1 MNDIRRTILWVIF
14 GFSMVMLWDNYQVSI
29 GQKATFGLSSK
40 PATAPATASAGAAT
54 TTAANGV
61 PTAQVVAGASNAD
74 IPVATNIIATQPANA
89 PATAQNIAITGTAA
103 VKERFEV
110 QTDVFKLTFDTE
122 GGSLVHSEFVKH
134 VDLEDKA
141 AVKAGT
147 AKGVVLLDDSKERVY
162 VAQTGLVGAANLP
175 THKTIMTVAPGARKL
190 EAGANDIVVKFESPE
205 SGGVKL
211 VKTYTLKR
219 GAYDVAVK
227 HDIVNTGAA
236 AVSPQLYLQLVR
248 DGNKLAGESSFYS
261 TFTGPAIYTEA
272 KKYQKVEFSEIEK
285 NKVDVEKQATNGYVA
300 MVQHYF
306 ASAWILPD
314 GIKRELFTRK
324 VDTNLYAVGMITA
337 LDAVAP
343 GTTKSVESRFFAGPQ
358 VEKSLETVTP
368 GLELVK
374 DYGVLTILAK
384 PLYWLLDK
392 LHSYLGNWGWSIIA
406 LVLLLKIAFYWLN
419 AKAYASMAKMKSV
432 SPRIATMRERLKDKP
447 QEMQQEMMKIYREEK
462 INPMGGCFPIMVQIP
477 VFIALYWV
485 LLSSVEMRNA
495 PWALWIN
502 DLAAPDPFYI
512 LPLVMTLTTLLQT
525 ALNPT
530 PPDPLQAKMMWYMP
544 LAFSVMF
551 FFFPSGLVLYWITN
565 NVLSIAQ
572 QWLINTRMGVPPQFN
587 LPKFK

>member
-14 GFSMVMLWDNYQVSI
+14 GFSMVMLWDNYQVSL
-29 GQKATFGLSSK
+29 GHKPTFGLSST
-40 PATAPATASAGAAT
+40 PAANTSANNPAKTVPAANASPANANVGIPAASNNAPNAINSIAIQSNNAT
-54 TTAANGV
+54 TTAQN
-61 PTAQVVAGASNAD
+61 TASA
-74 IPVATNIIATQPANA
+74 A
-89 PATAQNIAITGTAA
+89 P
-103 VKERFEV
+103 KELFEV

-147 AKGVVLLDDSKERVY
+147 AKGVVLLDNSKDRVY
-162 VAQTGLVGAANLP
+162 VAQTGLVGAAGLP
-175 THKTIMTVAPGARKL
+175 THKTVMTVAPGARKL
-190 EAGANDIVVKFESPE
+190 VDGVNELVVKFESPE

-227 HDIVNTGAA
+227 HEVVNTGAA

-261 TFTGPAIYTEA
+261 TFTGPAIYTAA
-272 KKYQKVEFSEIEK
+272 KKYQKVEFTDIEK
-285 NKVDVEKQATNGYVA
+285 NKVDVEKQASEGYVA

-337 LDAVAP
+337 LDSLAP
-343 GTTKSVESRFFAGPQ
+343 GSAKTVESRFFAGPQ
-358 VEKSLETVTP
+358 VEKSMENVTP

-392 LHSYLGNWGWSIIA
+392 LHSYIGNWGWAIIA
-406 LVLLLKIAFYWLN
+406 LVFLLKVAFYWLN

-432 SPRIATMRERLKDKP
+432 APRIATMRERLKDKP

-462 INPMGGCFPIMVQIP
+462 INPLGGCFPIMIQIP

-495 PWALWIN
+495 PWALWIH

-565 NVLSIAQ
+565 NILSIAQ